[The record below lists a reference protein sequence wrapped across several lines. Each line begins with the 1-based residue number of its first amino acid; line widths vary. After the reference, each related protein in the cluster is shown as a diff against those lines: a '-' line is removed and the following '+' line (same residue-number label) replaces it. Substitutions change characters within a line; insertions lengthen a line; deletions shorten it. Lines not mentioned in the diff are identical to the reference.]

1 MYTENMFETWLLKGP
16 FGIVLGIYYIS
27 AKNATGASNINIFVS
42 ASGKP
47 VQQERNTF
55 QSRMELNAF
64 SSHLFFTFL

>member
-1 MYTENMFETWLLKGP
+1 MYILRICSKHGCSKVLLGLSW
-16 FGIVLGIYYIS
+16 VS
-27 AKNATGASNINIFVS
+27 AKNATGASNINMFVS